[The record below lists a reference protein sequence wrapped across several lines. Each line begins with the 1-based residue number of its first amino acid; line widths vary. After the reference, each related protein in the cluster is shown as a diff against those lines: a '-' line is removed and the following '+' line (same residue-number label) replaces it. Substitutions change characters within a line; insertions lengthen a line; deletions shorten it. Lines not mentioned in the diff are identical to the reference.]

1 MKVNAPKVAEKYDE
15 RHMNRP
21 ACKLKFMANKKSFPF
36 HRKKLSTTS
45 IHPTSP
51 KSNSILKAI
60 FYLSNCRMTDV
71 ENLNTSYTN
80 RLLSFHPIRC
90 TSIPYYS
97 LNSSCVPSEEVSAEI
112 SFRPLTQ
119 RQHALNMP
127 EMNATIILF
136 KIKLFDNG

>member
-1 MKVNAPKVAEKYDE
+1 MEVNAPKVVEKYDE

-21 ACKLKFMANKKSFPF
+21 ACKLKFMANKSRSHSIEKNKVPRQSTQHRLKVIPF
-36 HRKKLSTTS
+36 
-45 IHPTSP
+45 
-51 KSNSILKAI
+51 LKAI

-97 LNSSCVPSEEVSAEI
+97 
-112 SFRPLTQ
+112 
-119 RQHALNMP
+119 
-127 EMNATIILF
+127 
-136 KIKLFDNG
+136 